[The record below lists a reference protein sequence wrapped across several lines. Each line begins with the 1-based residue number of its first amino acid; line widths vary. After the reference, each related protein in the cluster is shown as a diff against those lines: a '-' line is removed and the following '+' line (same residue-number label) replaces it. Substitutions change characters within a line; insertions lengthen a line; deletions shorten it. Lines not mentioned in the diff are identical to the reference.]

1 LIYDSKLHLLQVFGH
16 LAGADVIDVLL
27 LVVCVVDALVDALLE
42 FALIKLH
49 GEHVGLHLLL

>member
-1 LIYDSKLHLLQVFGH
+1 VFGH